1 MEENRKQEKSAG
13 DDWRYTKGHLNPYYS
28 WYQKG
33 ETLFSPLTEFILL
46 WHPLTTKTQT
56 YFVFPYSVLVWGLN
70 YVVSNLT

>member
-33 ETLFSPLTEFILL
+33 GTLFSP
-46 WHPLTTKTQT
+46 
-56 YFVFPYSVLVWGLN
+56 
-70 YVVSNLT
+70 